1 MVLLLPFLG
10 IRRSGKGFFQVPEDL
25 LFLCGS
31 FCGKAFLSLFPF
43 YFMFV
48 SGTNTNQDILSAP
61 PRLLPGAM
69 LLSNFSVLIEK
80 MDIIRVAFNTL
91 FISTVFTFL
100 TVLLYSTA
108 GYVLAKFEFKG
119 KGLIFGFIMVSM
131 MIPAQ
136 VMYVPLFQLF
146 VSANM
151 TNTFA
156 AVILPS
162 LANAFGV
169 FLMRQNMVNFPTALV
184 EAARIDGYSEFGI
197 FCRIVI
203 PNVKPALS
211 ALVIYMFTNMWNN
224 FMWPLIVLETDDM
237 YNFPVALAVLDGNP
251 TNKDFAVIL
260 LATAIATL
268 PILIIFMVFQK
279 QFVAGVMGGA
289 VKE

>member
-1 MVLLLPFLG
+1 MIKKFGVYFFLVLA
-10 IRRSGKGFFQVPEDL
+10 
-25 LFLCGS
+25 
-31 FCGKAFLSLFPF
+31 AFLSLFPF

-91 FISTVFTFL
+91 FISTVFTVL

-146 VSANM
+146 VSTNM

-184 EAARIDGYSEFGI
+184 EAARIDGSGEFHT
-197 FCRIVI
+197 FNAIVLPI
-203 PNVKPALS
+203 MKPAL
-211 ALVIYMFTNMWNN
+211 
-224 FMWPLIVLETDDM
+224 
-237 YNFPVALAVLDGNP
+237 AVQ
-251 TNKDFAVIL
+251 
-260 LATAIATL
+260 AI
-268 PILIIFMVFQK
+268 F
-279 QFVAGVMGGA
+279 QFVANWNSLFLPSLIINSTGKKTLTMFVQMLMGESFRADYGVIFLALSITILPMFVMYFLLSRYIVEGVSLGS
-289 VKE
+289 VKG

>member
-1 MVLLLPFLG
+1 MIKKFGVYFFLVLA
-10 IRRSGKGFFQVPEDL
+10 
-25 LFLCGS
+25 
-31 FCGKAFLSLFPF
+31 AFLSLFPF

-61 PRLLPGAM
+61 PRLIPGAM

-146 VSANM
+146 CLVHNK
-151 TNTFA
+151 NT
-156 AVILPS
+156 
-162 LANAFGV
+162 
-169 FLMRQNMVNFPTALV
+169 QNCRGASSKLQREFP
-184 EAARIDGYSEFGI
+184 
-197 FCRIVI
+197 
-203 PNVKPALS
+203 
-211 ALVIYMFTNMWNN
+211 
-224 FMWPLIVLETDDM
+224 
-237 YNFPVALAVLDGNP
+237 
-251 TNKDFAVIL
+251 
-260 LATAIATL
+260 
-268 PILIIFMVFQK
+268 Q
-279 QFVAGVMGGA
+279 
-289 VKE
+289 

>member
-1 MVLLLPFLG
+1 MLKKIGVYAFLVLAA
-10 IRRSGKGFFQVPEDL
+10 I
-25 LFLCGS
+25 
-31 FCGKAFLSLFPF
+31 LSLFPF

-48 SGTNTNQDILSAP
+48 SGTNTNAEILAAP
-61 PRLLPGAM
+61 PRLLPGSM
-69 LLSNFSVLIEK
+69 LSQNFSILVEK
-80 MDIIRVAFNTL
+80 MDIFRVAFNTL
-91 FISTVFTFL
+91 FISVVFT
-100 TVLLYSTA
+100 VLALMLYSAA

-119 KGLIFGFIMVSM
+119 KGLIFSFIMVSM
-131 MIPAQ
+131 MIPPQ

-146 VSANM
+146 VSVGM
-151 TNTFA
+151 TNTYT
-156 AVILPS
+156 AVILPA
-162 LANAFGV
+162 LANAFGI
-169 FLMRQNMVNFPTALV
+169 FLMRQNMMNFPTALV

-197 FCRIVI
+197 FCRIVL

-211 ALVIYMFTNMWNN
+211 ALVIYMFTSMWNN
-224 FMWPLIVLETDDM
+224 FMWPLIVLETKEM

>member
-1 MVLLLPFLG
+1 MVKKAGIYFFLIRAAFPSPVPF
-10 IRRSGKGFFQVPEDL
+10 FFK
-25 LFLCGS
+25 FG
-31 FCGKAFLSLFPF
+31 
-43 YFMFV
+43 
-48 SGTNTNQDILSAP
+48 SGTNTNQAILQAP

-69 LLSNFSVLIEK
+69 LLENFSILIEK

-91 FISTVFTFL
+91 FISTVFTVL
-100 TVLLYSTA
+100 TLVLYSSA
-108 GYVLAKFEFKG
+108 GYILAKFEFKG

-146 VSANM
+146 VSVNM
-151 TNTFA
+151 TNTYS

-169 FLMRQNMVNFPTALV
+169 FLMRQNMMNFPTALV
-184 EAARIDGYSEFGI
+184 EAARIDGASEFGI
-197 FCRIVI
+197 FCRIVL

-224 FMWPLIVLETDDM
+224 FMWPLIVLETKEM

-251 TNKDFAVIL
+251 TNKNFAVIL

-268 PILIIFMVFQK
+268 PILVIFMVFQK

>member
-1 MVLLLPFLG
+1 MIKKIGVY
-10 IRRSGKGFFQVPEDL
+10 
-25 LFLCGS
+25 LFLILA
-31 FCGKAFLSLFPF
+31 AFLSLFPF
-43 YFMFV
+43 YFMYV

-61 PRLLPGAM
+61 PRLFPGSM
-69 LLSNFSVLIEK
+69 LAENFSVLVEK
-80 MDIIRVAFNTL
+80 MDIFRVAFNTL
-91 FISTVFTFL
+91 FISVVFT
-100 TVLLYSTA
+100 VLALILYSAA

-119 KGLIFGFIMVSM
+119 KGLIFGFIMLSM
-131 MIPAQ
+131 MIPPQ

-146 VSANM
+146 VTAGL
-151 TNTFA
+151 TNTYV
-156 AVILPS
+156 AVILPA
-162 LANAFGV
+162 LANAFGI
-169 FLMRQNMVNFPTALV
+169 FLMRQNMMNFPTALV

-197 FCRIVI
+197 FCRIVL

-211 ALVIYMFTNMWNN
+211 ALVIYMFTSMWNN
-224 FMWPLIVLETDDM
+224 FMWPLIVLETKDM